1 MNMRIEEEIMQYFVQ
16 CLKRE
21 GQRKRRGDPGGRW
34 WGWEVA
40 GNE

>member
-21 GQRKRRGDPGGRW
+21 GQRKRKQLTVGAENSECK
-34 WGWEVA
+34 GWS
-40 GNE
+40 